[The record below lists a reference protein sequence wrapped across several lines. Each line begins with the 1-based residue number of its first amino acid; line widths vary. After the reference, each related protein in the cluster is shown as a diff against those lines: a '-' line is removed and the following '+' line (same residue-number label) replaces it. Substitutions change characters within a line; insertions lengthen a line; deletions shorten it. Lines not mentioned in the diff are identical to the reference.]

1 MQIRECSGKT
11 HVCGVDHGCNGGGG
25 GGGGGGGVGGRF
37 YWQNHKRSQYFTS
50 DANKSFDFN

>member
-11 HVCGVDHGCNGGGG
+11 PVCGVDHGCN
-25 GGGGGGGVGGRF
+25 GGGGGGVGGRF

-50 DANKSFDFN
+50 EANKSFDSN